1 MRCIRKGKINSFNF
15 GGNKMERI
23 KSFYISE
30 TNDIRPELFNDY
42 AESVAKC
49 FASKKEFVK
58 KDGSK
63 GINRSGVT
71 STQLRRLFDEVKSY
85 KRIIKENNKKSWNE
99 QYPYIKMIK
108 AKTHY
113 TIARAKKNDKK
124 NSEYYDN
131 VLTFIS
137 EGIDLIHTYQDY
149 SVFVALFESVYGY
162 YYENRPDNN
171 N

>member
-1 MRCIRKGKINSFNF
+1 
-15 GGNKMERI
+15 MERI
-23 KSFYISE
+23 KSFYVSG
-30 TNDIRPELFNDY
+30 TNDVRPELFNNY
-42 AESVAKC
+42 AESVAKT
-49 FASKKEFVK
+49 FASTKEFSR
-58 KDGSK
+58 KDGSM
-63 GINRSGVT
+63 GVNRRGVT
-71 STQLRRLFDEVKSY
+71 STQLRRLFDEVKRY
-85 KRIIKENNKKSWNE
+85 TRIIKENDEESWKE

-113 TIARAKKNDKK
+113 TIARSKKDDKN

-131 VLTFIS
+131 VLAFIS